1 MRTMGPS
8 APYTIQIVDMVTSQW
23 LTPHDWHQTA
33 KATLSP
39 GDYIL
44 WRTEYEDKSKE
55 TVQKAIGKR
64 PRITLEMMLG
74 TGAYVAPASQVKIPK
89 AVLKEVTTNAVL
101 AWRAIPPPGSKKTV
115 LAGIKQGNEESY
127 ESFISRLEEAIHR
140 MMPPGEGADILLK
153 QLAWENANSLCQ
165 DLIRS
170 VRKTGSLQDYVK
182 ACIDASPAVVQGM
195 AYAAAMKGQKY
206 SAFVKQ
212 TYGGN
217 NGRGNSGPTCYS
229 CGEVGHLKKDYKKG
243 QGAGKRPPPGICP
256 RCKKG
261 RHWKSECRSKYDKEG
276 NKIIDKEEEAKN

>member
-1 MRTMGPS
+1 MGPS
-8 APYTIQIVDMVTSQW
+8 APYTIQIVDMVASQW

-55 TVQKAIGKR
+55 TVQKSSGKR
-64 PRITLEMMLG
+64 GPEVTLEMMLG
-74 TGAYVAPASQVKIPK
+74 TGAFVAPASQVKIPK
-89 AVLKEVTTNAVL
+89 FILKEVTTNAVL

-127 ESFISRLEEAIHR
+127 ETFVSRLEEAIHR
-140 MMPPGEGADILLK
+140 MMPPGEGAKMLLK

-170 VRKTGSLQDYVK
+170 VRKTGSIQDYVK
-182 ACIDASPAVVQGM
+182 ACIDASPTVVQGM
-195 AYAAAMKGQKY
+195 AYAAAMRGQKY
-206 SAFVKQ
+206 EAFVKQ

-217 NGRGNSGPTCYS
+217 NARDNSGPTCYS
-229 CGEVGHLKKDYKKG
+229 CGEVGHLKKDYG
-243 QGAGKRPPPGICP
+243 VGDFAQ
-256 RCKKG
+256 
-261 RHWKSECRSKYDKEG
+261 W
-276 NKIIDKEEEAKN
+276 